1 MRIRYSMIGLAL
13 TAAFILS
20 GCTGNSTPTANNA
33 PVQTNAGNSAAN
45 GSANAGGLET
55 TRKAPE
61 ATTNNAPTL
70 APVFKAYCDAMTR
83 KDEAALR
90 KLYSQASL
98 KALEEDM
105 KAENQ
110 KSLVGFLEVEQISN
124 KLCDVRNEKIDGDV
138 GVAEVTTEGMPN
150 GARIKFVKENGEWKI
165 TNESPDVQ
173 AVKQSAT
180 NTNASR

>member
-1 MRIRYSMIGLAL
+1 MRFRYSIAAVAL
-13 TAAFILS
+13 TAAFILT
-20 GCTGNSTPTANNA
+20 GCNGNSTPANGNA
-33 PVQTNAGNSAAN
+33 PAQSNAGNAAAN
-45 GSANAGGLET
+45 GANAGGLET
-55 TRKAPE
+55 TRKTPE
-61 ATTNNAPTL
+61 ATANNAPTL
-70 APVFKAYCDAMTR
+70 APVFKSYCDAMTR

-110 KSLVGFLEVEQISN
+110 KSLVAFLEVEQISN
-124 KLCDVRNEKIDGDV
+124 KRCDVRNEKIDGDV

-150 GARIKFVKENGEWKI
+150 GARIKFVREGGEWKI

-173 AVKQSAT
+173 SVKQSAT
-180 NTNASR
+180 DSNAAR